1 MTFELKANLPQ
12 ETQKEIDRISAIAS
26 GLRSASEAAFLTALA
41 PYVTNEVL
49 EYDSAGLI
57 AKAAGNTL
65 PTSYAGFKKG
75 AQFIK
80 KNATGNGLYGNT
92 GDETSAT
99 WNLIDQADTADIP
112 DKAVT
117 LAKLADM
124 ATASMLGRATAGSG
138 VPEVLSAVQIRT
150 LINVADGANNYV
162 HPNHTGNVTS
172 TGDGATVLASLPT
185 GTPVNAV
192 AASKVLTLSG
202 LALEG
207 EIVTIG
213 AVAYKFTATVT
224 LANDVLIGVSAEA
237 CIDNLVLAITHGA
250 GEGTNYGTGTVANPL
265 ATAVKASPSTMTVTN
280 LIKGIVGNST
290 PIAETLTNG
299 SFAGGATFLSGGVDG
314 TVGIQWQPMVD
325 ASYLYICIAAN
336 TIADANW
343 RRIALGSAF

>member
-1 MTFELKANLPQ
+1 MTFGLKANLPQ

-26 GLRSASEAAFLTALA
+26 GSRSVNETAFLTALA
-41 PYVTNEVL
+41 PYITNEVL

-92 GDETSAT
+92 GDETSAV

-112 DKAVT
+112 DNAVT
-117 LAKLADM
+117 TPKIANAAITAAKLA
-124 ATASMLGRATAGSG
+124 ATLD
-138 VPEVLSAVQIRT
+138 LSAIA
-150 LINVADGANNYV
+150 LSN
-162 HPNHTGNVTS
+162 
-172 TGDGATVLASLPT
+172 LAIEV
-185 GTPVNAV
+185 GTPVNGV

-265 ATAVKASPSTMTVTN
+265 ATAVKASASTMTVTN
-280 LIKGIVGNST
+280 LIKGVVGNST

-299 SFAGGATFLSGGVDG
+299 SFAGGATFLSGGIDG
-314 TVGIQWQPMVD
+314 TVGIAKKVLVD
-325 ASYLYICIAAN
+325 SSYLYFAIATN

-343 RRIALGSAF
+343 RRIALGSVF